1 MDEEQA
7 INLLKQGYMDGL
19 EFLVNRYYFKAVH
32 TAYLIVLDKFQAED
46 VVQTVFLELPKKIKL
61 FKSDSAFRP
70 WFLRVVVNAAKN
82 NAVKH
87 ARMVSLPV
95 DFENGDDF
103 PEALFQKSEMRPEDQ
118 IETREMRQTV
128 WKALEQLNPQQR
140 AVIVMRYYLQMNEN
154 EMVGELD
161 RPKSSIKW
169 WLHTAKE
176 SLKVKL
182 NELKPESGI
191 TQTNH
196 DEPDKGVNRE

>member
-1 MDEEQA
+1 M
-7 INLLKQGYMDGL
+7 
-19 EFLVNRYYFKAVH
+19 
-32 TAYLIVLDKFQAED
+32 
-46 VVQTVFLELPKKIKL
+46 
-61 FKSDSAFRP
+61 
-70 WFLRVVVNAAKN
+70 NAAKN
-82 NAVKH
+82 NTVKH

-103 PEALFQKSEMRPEDQ
+103 SEALFQKSEMLPEDQ
-118 IETREMRQTV
+118 IETREIRQTI

-169 WLHTAKE
+169 WLHAAKE

-182 NELKPESGI
+182 NELKPESGK

-196 DEPDKGVNRE
+196 DEPEKGVNRE